1 MGKRGPAP
9 EPSILKY
16 IRGNPS
22 KDALPASEPTPELLD
37 NLDPPVTIAD
47 DAEAVKKWNATVPM
61 LRRMRVFTEADVDA
75 WALYCHTWSKWI
87 EAKDKCRQLGRDNVQ
102 MEPDPNRTDGR
113 MRIKWTQPYSWA
125 VDERS
130 LRGDLR
136 RMQQDFGMT
145 PSSRSQ
151 VSTTNGSADTDPVAA
166 YAAKRRRTPGA

>member
-22 KDALPASEPTPELLD
+22 KTALPSNEPTPDLLD
-37 NLDPPVTIAD
+37 VLDPPESIAED
-47 DAEAVKKWNATVPM
+47 PVAVKKWNATVPM

-75 WALYCHTWSKWI
+75 WALYCHTWSKWL
-87 EAKDKCRQLGRDNVQ
+87 EARDKCKQFGRDNVM

-113 MRIKWTQPYSWA
+113 LRIKWTQPHSWS

-151 VSTTNGSADTDPVAA
+151 VSTHAQEETDPVAA

>member
-22 KDALPASEPTPELLD
+22 KGTLPRNEPTPDLLD
-37 NLDPPVTIAD
+37 NLDPPESIAD
-47 DAEAVKKWNATVPM
+47 DDGAVKKWNESVPM

-75 WALYCHTWSKWI
+75 WAVYCHTWSKWL
-87 EAKDKCRQLGRDNVQ
+87 EARDKCKQFGRDNVL

-113 MRIKWTQPYSWA
+113 MRIKWTQPHSWA

-130 LRGDLR
+130 LRNDLR
-136 RMQQDFGMT
+136 RMQQDFGLT

-151 VSTTNGSADTDPVAA
+151 VSTHAQEETDPVAA
-166 YAAKRRRTPGA
+166 YAAKRRRTSGA

>member
-22 KDALPASEPTPELLD
+22 KETLPRNEPTPDLLD
-37 NLDPPVTIAD
+37 NLDPPESIAD
-47 DAEAVKKWNATVPM
+47 DDGAVKKWNESVPV
-61 LRRMRVFTEADVDA
+61 LRRMRVFTEADIDA
-75 WALYCHTWSKWI
+75 WALYCLTWSQWMA
-87 EAKDKCRQLGRDNVQ
+87 AKAKCKQLGRDNVM

-113 MRIKWTQPYSWA
+113 LRIKWSQPHSWA

-130 LRGDLR
+130 LRNDLR
-136 RMQQDFGMT
+136 RLQQEFGLT

-151 VSTTNGSADTDPVAA
+151 VTIHASEDEDPVAA
-166 YAAKRRRTPGA
+166 YAKKRGTGSGA

>member
-22 KDALPASEPTPELLD
+22 KTALPTNEPTPDLLD
-37 NLDPPVTIAD
+37 NLDPPASIKD
-47 DAEAVKKWNATVPM
+47 DPVAVQKWHETVPT
-61 LRRMRVFTEADVDA
+61 LLRMRVFTEADVDA
-75 WALYCHTWSKWI
+75 WAIYCHTWSKWI
-87 EAKDKCRQLGRDNVQ
+87 EAKEKCKQFGRDNVQ

-130 LRGDLR
+130 LRNDLR
-136 RMQQDFGMT
+136 RLQQDFGLT

-151 VSTTNGSADTDPVAA
+151 VSTHAQEETDPVAA

>member
-22 KDALPASEPTPELLD
+22 KAALPTNEPTPDLLD
-37 NLDPPVTIAD
+37 NLDPPGWIAED
-47 DAEAVKKWNATVPM
+47 PVVVKKWNDTVPM

-75 WALYCHTWSKWI
+75 WALYCHTWSKWL
-87 EAKDKCRQLGRDNVQ
+87 EARDKCKQLGRDNIT

-113 MRIKWTQPYSWA
+113 LRIKWTQPFSWS

-151 VSTTNGSADTDPVAA
+151 VSTHGSEEADPVAA

>member
-22 KDALPASEPTPELLD
+22 KTALPTNEPTPDLLD
-37 NLDPPVTIAD
+37 KLDPPASIND
-47 DAEAVKKWNATVPM
+47 DPVAVQKWHETVPT

-75 WALYCHTWSKWI
+75 WAIYCHTWSKWI
-87 EAKDKCRQLGRDNVQ
+87 EAKEKCKQFGRDNVQ

-130 LRGDLR
+130 LRNDLR
-136 RMQQDFGMT
+136 RLQQDFGMT

-151 VSTTNGSADTDPVAA
+151 VSTHAQEEADPVAD

>member
-22 KDALPASEPTPELLD
+22 KTALPTNEPTPGLLD
-37 NLDPPVTIAD
+37 KLDPPASIKD
-47 DAEAVKKWNATVPM
+47 DPVAVQKWHETVPT

-87 EAKDKCRQLGRDNVQ
+87 EAKEKCKQFGRDNVQ

-130 LRGDLR
+130 LRNDLR
-136 RMQQDFGMT
+136 RLQQDFGMT

-151 VSTTNGSADTDPVAA
+151 VSTHAQEEADPVAD

>member
-47 DAEAVKKWNATVPM
+47 DAEAVKKWHATVPM

-151 VSTTNGSADTDPVAA
+151 VSTTNGNADTDPVAA

>member
-22 KDALPASEPTPELLD
+22 KTALPSNEPTPDLLD
-37 NLDPPVTIAD
+37 SLDPPESITEDPV
-47 DAEAVKKWNATVPM
+47 AVKKWNATVPM

-75 WALYCHTWSKWI
+75 WALYCHTWSKWL
-87 EAKDKCRQLGRDNVQ
+87 EARDKCKQFGRDNVM

-113 MRIKWTQPYSWA
+113 LRIKWTQPHSWS

-136 RMQQDFGMT
+136 RMQQDFGLT

-151 VSTTNGSADTDPVAA
+151 VSTHAQEETDPVAA

>member
-22 KDALPASEPTPELLD
+22 KDSLPSNEPTPELLD
-37 NLDPPVTIAD
+37 NLDPPESISD
-47 DAEAVKKWNATVPM
+47 DPVAIKKWHATVPT

-75 WALYCHTWSKWI
+75 WALYCHTWSKWM
-87 EAKDKCRQLGRDNVQ
+87 EANDKCKQFGRDNVM
-102 MEPDPNRTDGR
+102 METDPNRTDGR
-113 MRIKWTQPYSWA
+113 LRIKWTQPHSWA

-130 LRGDLR
+130 LRNDLR
-136 RMQQDFGMT
+136 RIQQDFGMT

-166 YAAKRRRTPGA
+166 YAAKRRRTSGA

>member
-22 KDALPASEPTPELLD
+22 KDTLPTNEPTPELLD
-37 NLDPPVTIAD
+37 KLDPPESIAED
-47 DAEAVKKWNATVPM
+47 PVAVKKWHATVPM

-75 WALYCHTWSKWI
+75 WAVYCHTWSKWL
-87 EAKDKCRQLGRDNVQ
+87 EAKDKCKQFGRDNVM

-113 MRIKWTQPYSWA
+113 MRIKWTQPHSWA

-130 LRGDLR
+130 LRNDLR
-136 RMQQDFGMT
+136 RMQQDFGLT

-151 VSTTNGSADTDPVAA
+151 VSTHAQEETDPVAA
-166 YAAKRRRTPGA
+166 YAAKRRRSPGA